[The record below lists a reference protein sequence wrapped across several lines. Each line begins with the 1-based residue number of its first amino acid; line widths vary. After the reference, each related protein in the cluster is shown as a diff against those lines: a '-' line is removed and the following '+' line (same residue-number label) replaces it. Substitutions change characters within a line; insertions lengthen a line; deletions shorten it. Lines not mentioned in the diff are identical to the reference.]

1 MNLYGFILQTCT
13 FLAQIRKKRYTSH
26 QIRNRERKKRMRSR
40 NRNKK
45 ILALLLLSS
54 LCIVLCAGCQKAED
68 REAVTKKQLTLWY
81 YWDIQEN
88 QNHLHDLVEEF
99 NNSQDRTEITLSYI
113 PDEDFKKKLALAMAE
128 GNMPDIALVDSSDF
142 QFLHHMRPFA
152 RLDEKIPELK
162 NYMEKALE
170 PCMTDGKIYGQPFG
184 VNCTGMFYNK
194 EILKNAGCTVPENWE
209 EFRTTARK
217 ISSEEVS
224 GFAITALQTEESM
237 YEFLPLLWS
246 LNGDIRN
253 ISSKA
258 SQSAFCFL
266 DDMEREGSLSRQSI
280 SLTMGDLTNQFIQGK
295 IAMMFNSSMAVD
307 SIRDAAPDL
316 DFGVAP
322 IPAGDESVT
331 VAGGEIFAVAD
342 NENTEAAIEFLK
354 YLADP
359 ERMKSYMDE
368 FGFLAPVQSIMD
380 QQFKNEPEK
389 KQFVKMYRNARTREI
404 STSWPRVS
412 LTLADTLKQILMEDE
427 EPNKI
432 LKESAEKIRN
442 IEENS
447 R

>member
-1 MNLYGFILQTCT
+1 MLFFSQLVR
-13 FLAQIRKKRYTSH
+13 FLRRYRKKDILIH
-26 QIRNRERKKRMRSR
+26 QIRDTERKKMMRR
-40 NRNKK
+40 RKRKK
-45 ILALLLLSS
+45 KCLVMLLLSS
-54 LCIVLCAGCQKAED
+54 FCIMLCAGCQKEKD
-68 REAVTKKQLTLWY
+68 TEVTAKKQLTLWY

-88 QNHLHDLVEEF
+88 QNHLQDLVEDF
-99 NNSQDRTEITLSYI
+99 NRSQDKTEITLSYI

-128 GNMPDIALVDSSDF
+128 GNTPDIALVDSSDF
-142 QFLHHMRPFA
+142 QFLHHMQPFA

-253 ISSKA
+253 ISSEA
-258 SQSAFCFL
+258 SKSAFCFL

-307 SIRDAAPDL
+307 SIRDAAPNL

-322 IPAGDESVT
+322 IPAGDKSVT

-389 KQFVKMYRNARTREI
+389 KQFIKMYRNARIREL

-427 EPNKI
+427 VPDKI

>member
-1 MNLYGFILQTCT
+1 
-13 FLAQIRKKRYTSH
+13 
-26 QIRNRERKKRMRSR
+26 MRCR
-40 NRNKK
+40 NRNIKV
-45 ILALLLLSS
+45 LFMLLLSC
-54 LCIVLCAGCQKAED
+54 LFIMLCAACQKTEDAE
-68 REAVTKKQLTLWY
+68 ATAKKQLTLWH

-88 QNHLHDLVEEF
+88 QNHLQDLVEDF
-99 NNSQDRTEITLSYI
+99 NRSQDKTEITLSYI

-142 QFLHHMRPFA
+142 QFLHHMQPFA
-152 RLDEKIPELK
+152 RLDKKIPELK
-162 NYMEKALE
+162 DYMEKALE
-170 PCMTDGKIYGQPFG
+170 PCRSDGKIYGQPFG

-194 EILKNAGCTVPENWE
+194 EILKNAGCTVPKNWE

-246 LNGDIRN
+246 VNGDIRK
-253 ISSKA
+253 ISSKE

-266 DDMEREGSLSRQSI
+266 DDMEKEGSLSQQSI

-307 SIRDAAPDL
+307 SIQDAAPEL

-322 IPAGDESVT
+322 IPAGDKSVT
-331 VAGGEIFAVAD
+331 VAGGEILAVAD
-342 NENTEAAIEFLK
+342 NENTEAAIGFLK

-359 ERMKSYMDE
+359 ERMKRYMDE

-380 QQFKNEPEK
+380 QQFKQEPEK

-412 LTLADTLKQILMEDE
+412 LTLADTLNQILMEDV
-427 EPNKI
+427 EPDKL
-432 LKESAEKIRN
+432 LKESEEKIRN

>member
-1 MNLYGFILQTCT
+1 
-13 FLAQIRKKRYTSH
+13 
-26 QIRNRERKKRMRSR
+26 MRCR
-40 NRNKK
+40 NRNIKV
-45 ILALLLLSS
+45 LFMLLLSC
-54 LCIVLCAGCQKAED
+54 LFIMLCAACQKTEDAE
-68 REAVTKKQLTLWY
+68 ATAKKQLTLWY

-88 QNHLHDLVEEF
+88 QNHLQDLVEDF
-99 NNSQDRTEITLSYI
+99 NRSQDKTEITLSYI

-142 QFLHHMRPFA
+142 QFLHHMQPFA
-152 RLDEKIPELK
+152 RLDKKIPELK
-162 NYMEKALE
+162 DYMEKALE
-170 PCMTDGKIYGQPFG
+170 PCRSDGKIYGQPFG

-246 LNGDIRN
+246 VNGDIRK
-253 ISSKA
+253 ISSKE

-266 DDMEREGSLSRQSI
+266 DDMEKEGSLSQQSI

-307 SIRDAAPDL
+307 SIQDAAPEL

-322 IPAGDESVT
+322 IPAGDKSVT
-331 VAGGEIFAVAD
+331 VAGGEILAVAD
-342 NENTEAAIEFLK
+342 NENTEAAIGFLK

-359 ERMKSYMDE
+359 ERMKRYMDE

-380 QQFKNEPEK
+380 QQFKQEPEK

-412 LTLADTLKQILMEDE
+412 LTLADTLNQILMEDV
-427 EPNKI
+427 EPDKL
-432 LKESAEKIRN
+432 LKESEEKIRN

-447 R
+447 K